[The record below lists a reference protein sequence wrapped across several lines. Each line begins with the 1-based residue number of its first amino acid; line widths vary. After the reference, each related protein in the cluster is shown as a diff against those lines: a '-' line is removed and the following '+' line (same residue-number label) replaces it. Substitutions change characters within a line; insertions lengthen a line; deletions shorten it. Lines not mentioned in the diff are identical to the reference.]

1 VALERFGEGAGGA
14 PGGSTY
20 MGAIAKEMRVGEHNK
35 SVGRS
40 LFETNE
46 EREGLLGVGGVVQ
59 HAWQAD
65 RGCKE

>member
-1 VALERFGEGAGGA
+1 
-14 PGGSTY
+14 